1 MANVDTEAR
10 IRQIMNAISESRP
23 EIKTIVL
30 DDVGFVMSIELF
42 KRAKEQGY
50 TKFLDLGQQMFNIVQ
65 TAKNLRDDLTV
76 VFIFHEDVSY
86 VDGQSPQR
94 KIKTV
99 GKMLDEKFDPQAMF
113 TVVLYTHVS
122 WNSKKEAQYQF
133 VTNNTGDYPA
143 KSPYGMFESTFVPN
157 DLKEI
162 ISSIKSFYELS

>member
-1 MANVDTEAR
+1 MANVDTEVK
-10 IRQIMNAISESRP
+10 IRQILTAVNESRP
-23 EIKTIVL
+23 EIKQVVI

-65 TAKNLRDDLTV
+65 TAKGLRDDLTI
-76 VFIFHEDVSY
+76 VFVFHEDVSY

-122 WNSKKEAQYQF
+122 WNEKKEPLYQF

-143 KSPYGMFESTFVPN
+143 KSPFDMFKSTFVEN
-157 DLKEI
+157 DLSEI
-162 ISSIKSFYELS
+162 INQIKAYYEVA